1 MCFEVLVPLATMI
14 FSAGSAAYGGYQQK
28 SAADK
33 AQSAT
38 NQQYDRAQQD
48 QAAYLLSPEYRA
60 SQDQMWLNQNMPTG
74 TVDVNAP
81 ASGSSMIGY
90 GATDMGFIPG
100 AGELL
105 SPENQYPNQYI
116 WA

>member
-1 MCFEVLVPLATMI
+1 MPPVIMAAASVLGL
-14 FSAGSAAYGGYQQK
+14 GYSIYSGQQAMSEQQK
-28 SAADK
+28 ANNRQYEL
-33 AQSAT
+33 AQ
-38 NQQYDRAQQD
+38 RAQQD

-60 SQDQMWLNQNMPTG
+60 SQDQMWLNQNVPPG

-105 SPENQYPNQYI
+105 SPDKQYQNQYL